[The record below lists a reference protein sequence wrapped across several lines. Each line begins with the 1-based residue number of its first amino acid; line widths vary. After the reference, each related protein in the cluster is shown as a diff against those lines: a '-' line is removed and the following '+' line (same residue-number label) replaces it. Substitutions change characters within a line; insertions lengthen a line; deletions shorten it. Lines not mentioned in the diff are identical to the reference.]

1 MSNLRVTNQSR
12 VIDGLTSRMQSRRL
26 PGMERAEPKMI
37 VMNTPRLSHRG
48 DLIDTHKGEN
58 TA

>member
-1 MSNLRVTNQSR
+1 
-12 VIDGLTSRMQSRRL
+12 MQSRRL

-37 VMNTPRLSHRG
+37 VMITPRLSHRG